1 MSDRGKL
8 RRVGA
13 IWKPRAGGKS
23 LGSGT
28 VTINGLRQRFV
39 ILKNDRKVDGSRDPD
54 YVLLSSDAP
63 EADEY
68 ARDQQAPARDR
79 TPEPEPSEATDDDIP
94 F

>member
-13 IWKPRAGGKS
+13 IWKPRAGAKS

-68 ARDQQAPARDR
+68 AREQHAPAPGRQ
-79 TPEPEPSEATDDDIP
+79 PEPSGATDDDIP